1 VCPWGE
7 KTVHALR
14 SHMSALSFRTKP
26 SIQDS
31 VEDIS
36 DGAFVWASR
45 NIRGQDVVE
54 FVSCGIW
61 PLYASVDFEHV
72 KVDLTPASQLKAPL
86 PRFPLSRED
95 GEDDT
100 RLLARV
106 EQEVRNIMDS
116 YTCTEHKACIASLP
130 NNGRLNCVLEV
141 AGVAYGPFPVPI
153 STEVLKKRKVDE
165 KKGVELSKVS
175 RAHASGGSKWPSVAD
190 VLPAKSTKLSKG
202 TVPHAIASAATTRI
216 MPETCGSKYLVGASG
231 SKAGGRRPD
240 YKTMPGAKAAP
251 SAKKCIVP
259 VIGALVVLSSEG
271 YFIPNMGNEGH
282 GTKVREQE
290 G

>member
-1 VCPWGE
+1 
-7 KTVHALR
+7 
-14 SHMSALSFRTKP
+14 
-26 SIQDS
+26 
-31 VEDIS
+31 
-36 DGAFVWASR
+36 
-45 NIRGQDVVE
+45 
-54 FVSCGIW
+54 
-61 PLYASVDFEHV
+61 
-72 KVDLTPASQLKAPL
+72 
-86 PRFPLSRED
+86 
-95 GEDDT
+95 
-100 RLLARV
+100 
-106 EQEVRNIMDS
+106 MDS

-141 AGVAYGPFPVPI
+141 AGVAYGPFPVPV
-153 STEVLKKRKVDE
+153 STEVLKKRKVDAAMKVPAKRPKVLE

-175 RAHASGGSKWPSVAD
+175 RAHASGGSKWPLVAD

-251 SAKKCIVP
+251 SAKKRIVP